1 LDNFY
6 KVSKFDLFFGFLV
19 LSLFEKGSGKMKSR
33 RIPRDKKGIIG
44 RMAAD
49 GEWLFRRVDS
59 YLKGRKREYGAK
71 ALCGNLALMGAGFLL
86 SGARIYFSASPLGL
100 AFLCAAPNGI
110 PYIFSGV
117 LLSALTGGDEALVFS
132 LSAIFAVGMRVLAR
146 CVIEPPQKE
155 RISEAMFGESCYLR
169 MATAAVAAFAVGF
182 YRAFVGGF
190 YLYDLCGC
198 ITSTVVAPVATAL
211 FMPLFVKNQSQ
222 LPEKDSPAE
231 KILSEAAYYA
241 LLLSITVAS
250 AGYEFT
256 GLSPV
261 HIAITVSIL
270 YTVRTRGG
278 ARGIAAGALCGAVA
292 GFDYALI
299 YAVGAAGAALFM
311 ELSMLAA
318 GASLPVCG
326 ALRALLFSDGE
337 GFITLFPSQIAGIA
351 LFSLISL
358 FGERLDYSSPGVQH
372 NTHGRDASGRER
384 MKELADGFAAL
395 AESFSELARTRRRPT
410 EGELRSACDAVCDKV
425 CLKCPNRNLCW
436 NLEYASTLDIISK
449 MCSAVNAKGYVENA
463 DLPEYMRAR
472 CSSLDRIT
480 DGVNEAATQLIRE
493 CLEDGRLSGF
503 SADYRAVSAALAEAV
518 AEDLR
523 ENCEDAERSDR
534 VRRLFIDSGI
544 RFSSLSV
551 IGRRR
556 ITVRA
561 ENVNL
566 SRASLRAEEL
576 RMRLEKLLGCT
587 LSPPMLYPEGG
598 GMSLELVTRRR
609 FSVSFGSARS
619 AAERGD
625 PCGDSICGIENG
637 EDYFYAVICDGM
649 GQGSRAAFASG
660 VSISFLRQMLEAKMS
675 VETALSVL
683 NAWLRADREE
693 CSVSIDILKI
703 DLLNG
708 KAAIYKSG
716 AAASYL
722 RRGKEIFPI
731 ESEGFPVGILKNTSA
746 IRTDI
751 ELRAGD
757 VIMMGSDGIDPE
769 LNIARG
775 REVWLL
781 DLLGSV
787 DPSRPD
793 SATETARKTV
803 SAARSAGSCDDVCAV
818 YVALSA
824 EPFGNE

>member
-1 LDNFY
+1 
-6 KVSKFDLFFGFLV
+6 
-19 LSLFEKGSGKMKSR
+19 MKSR
-33 RIPRDKKGIIG
+33 RIPRDKKGILG
-44 RMAAD
+44 RMREE
-49 GEWLFRRVDS
+49 GESILCRVDGFI
-59 YLKGRKREYGAK
+59 KENKREYGAK
-71 ALCGNLALMGAGFLL
+71 AICRNLALMGAGFLL
-86 SGARIYFSASPLGL
+86 AGARIYFSASPLGI
-100 AFLCAAPNGI
+100 AFLCAAPERI
-110 PYIFSGV
+110 PYILAGV
-117 LLSALTGGDEALVFS
+117 LLSALTRGEETLVFF
-132 LSAIFAVGMRVLAR
+132 LSAIFAVGMRVLVR
-146 CVIEPPQKE
+146 CVVEPPQKE
-155 RISEAMFGESCYLR
+155 RISEAMFRESCYLR
-169 MATAAVAAFAVGF
+169 MATAAVAAFAIGF

-198 ITSTVVAPVATAL
+198 ITATVVAPVATAL
-211 FMPLFVKNQSQ
+211 FMPLFEKNRDQ
-222 LPEKDSPAE
+222 LPEKDTPAE

-241 LLLSITVAS
+241 LIFSITVAS
-250 AGYEFT
+250 ASFEFT

-261 HIAITVSIL
+261 HIAITASIL

-311 ELSMLAA
+311 ELSVLAA
-318 GASLPVCG
+318 GASIPVCG

-337 GFITLFPSQIAGIA
+337 GFITLFPSQIAGLA
-351 LFSLISL
+351 VFCLISL
-358 FGERLDYSSPGVQH
+358 FGERLDYSAAGAERNRPA
-372 NTHGRDASGRER
+372 RDISGRER
-384 MKELADGFAAL
+384 MRELSEGFAAL
-395 AESFSELARTRRRPT
+395 ADSFSELARTRRRPT
-410 EGELRSACDAVCDKV
+410 EGELRAACDSVCDRV

-449 MCSAVNAKGYVENA
+449 MCAAVSAKGYVESA

-472 CSSLDRIT
+472 CSALDRIT
-480 DGVNEAATQLIRE
+480 DGVNEAATELIRE

-518 AEDLR
+518 AEELR
-523 ENCEDAERSDR
+523 ENCEDAERSER
-534 VRRLFIDSGI
+534 VRRLFRDSGI

-551 IGRRR
+551 TGKRR

-566 SRASLRAEEL
+566 SRSTVRAEEL
-576 RMRLEKLLGCT
+576 RVKLEKLLGCL
-587 LSPPMLYPEGG
+587 LSPPTLYPEGG
-598 GMSLELVTRRR
+598 GMRLELVTRRR
-609 FSVSFGSARS
+609 YKISFGAARS
-619 AAERGD
+619 AAEKGD
-625 PCGDSICGIENG
+625 PCGDSICSIENG

-660 VSISFLRQMLEAKMS
+660 ASVGFLRQMLQAKMS

-693 CSVSIDILKI
+693 CTVSIDILKI
-703 DLLNG
+703 DLLSG
-708 KAAIYKSG
+708 SAAIYKSG

-722 RRGKEIFPI
+722 RRGREIFPI
-731 ESEGFPVGILKNTSA
+731 ESEGFPVGILKNTAA

-781 DLLGSV
+781 DLLGGV
-787 DPSRPD
+787 DPARPD
-793 SATETARKTV
+793 SAAETARKTV
-803 SAARSAGSCDDVCAV
+803 SAARSAGSSDDVCAV
-818 YVALSA
+818 YVAVGA
-824 EPFGNE
+824 EPFGEE